1 MSIEKKKQQNNIIL
15 AAHKL
20 EVEIEYERISVS

>member
-1 MSIEKKKQQNNIIL
+1 MSIKKKKTEKHIIL

-20 EVEIEYERISVS
+20 EVEIGYERIRV